1 VRDQDILKL
10 ARQDAF
16 EIVRADPEFNL
27 PENALLKKIYFSQ
40 LTDKEKLILY

>member
-1 VRDQDILKL
+1 VRDQEILKL

-16 EIVRADPEFNL
+16 EIVRADPDFEL

-40 LTDKEKLILY
+40 FTDKEKLILY